1 MTAREVSAD
10 VDTSPDAMLAY
21 RLAKTIHRSGGN
33 PSSLFGLLDRL
44 VREESWK
51 RLRDV
56 EGQPFSSFTELV
68 ESPEPFGL
76 GTTRTELRLLIAL
89 RHPHEAW
96 DPEWK
101 KRAPEL
107 RREVNRLLDEDIP
120 AAMPAAHAGAGRGNK
135 TDRATVGLRTEATD
149 TAAQTVARLKRDDPE
164 TAERVVSGQI
174 TANAAAREKGWRKPR
189 VVLANPESVA
199 RKIRES
205 FTEDQIAQLIALL
218 LPSGNDP

>member
-89 RHPHEAW
+89 RHPHEGW

-101 KRAPEL
+101 ERAPEL

-120 AAMPAAHAGAGRGNK
+120 AAQPAVHAGPGRGHK
-135 TDRATVGLRTEATD
+135 TGSGTTGLSGGGRGADYLT
-149 TAAQTVARLKRDDPE
+149 ARLKRDDPE
-164 TAERVVSGQI
+164 TAERVVKGEIS
-174 TANAAAREKGWRKPR
+174 ANAAAGHKGWKKPR
-189 VVLANPESVA
+189 VELRRPETVA